1 MAKDKANLYLI
12 CLLVVLFAAS
22 GFYLHGHPQG
32 LTANGPTGPAPCR
45 VEGLHVAAPVPVS
58 SSSRGQP
65 YNQYP
70 VLTWQLLPEA
80 VAYELEL
87 YADKPASTAQPFFTT
102 KRIYIHGYIP
112 ALPADFSGSSFWWR
126 VRALDYYSQPLS
138 DFCAPQ
144 QVWVQPQTG
153 ALLRPVP
160 MTQFNSGKGTVLL
173 YPVYL
178 WIPVPGAT
186 KYEVEILDAPPENPD
201 GVEPSAHRVDAF
213 TDTGFDAYDPHPR
226 YGSKPFYWRVRGV
239 TDSGKPVGVYS
250 AAQKFITDP
259 AANYQVATLGDSIC
273 HGGGSFSYAP
283 SEWEFSFQHYL
294 NFPTLNLGRSGDT
307 AAMTLARFDADVLPF
322 HPRYL
327 LIMTG
332 SNSLRS
338 VSHSAEAVIEQFK
351 TLEQK
356 CLANG
361 ITPVFITL
369 PPINPANI
377 KKAFDED
384 TDKMWQIKFAKVND
398 YLRTRRH
405 IDAAA
410 RFKNPNSTLPTAMAL
425 DGLHVD
431 VPGKK
436 LIAAAVNDE
445 FKP

>member
-1 MAKDKANLYLI
+1 M
-12 CLLVVLFAAS
+12 
-22 GFYLHGHPQG
+22 
-32 LTANGPTGPAPCR
+32 
-45 VEGLHVAAPVPVS
+45 
-58 SSSRGQP
+58 
-65 YNQYP
+65 
-70 VLTWQLLPEA
+70 
-80 VAYELEL
+80 
-87 YADKPASTAQPFFTT
+87 
-102 KRIYIHGYIP
+102 
-112 ALPADFSGSSFWWR
+112 
-126 VRALDYYSQPLS
+126 
-138 DFCAPQ
+138 
-144 QVWVQPQTG
+144 
-153 ALLRPVP
+153 
-160 MTQFNSGKGTVLL
+160 
-173 YPVYL
+173 
-178 WIPVPGAT
+178 
-186 KYEVEILDAPPENPD
+186 
-201 GVEPSAHRVDAF
+201 EPSAHRVDAF

>member
-58 SSSRGQP
+58 SSSPGQP

-87 YADKPASTAQPFFTT
+87 YADKPAATAKPFFTT

-144 QVWVQPQTG
+144 QVWVQPQAG

-160 MTQFNSGKGTVLL
+160 LTQFNSGKGTVLL

-226 YGSKPFYWRVRGV
+226 YGSKPFSGRVRGV

>member
-45 VEGLHVAAPVPVS
+45 VAGLHVAAPVPVS
-58 SSSRGQP
+58 SSSPDQP

-70 VLTWQLLPEA
+70 VLTWQLMPEA

-87 YADKPASTAQPFFTT
+87 YADKPAATAKPFFST

-138 DFCAPQ
+138 DFCVPQ
-144 QVWVQPQTG
+144 QVWVQPQDG
-153 ALLRPVP
+153 VLLRPVP
-160 MTQFNSGKGTVLL
+160 MTQFNSGNGTVLL

-186 KYEVEILDAPPENPD
+186 KYEVEILDATPENPD
-201 GVEPSAHRVDAF
+201 GVEPSKHRVDAF

-226 YGSKPFYWRVRGV
+226 YSGQPFYWRVRGV

-250 AAQKFITDP
+250 TAQKFITDP

-307 AAMTLARFDADVLPF
+307 AATTLERFDTDVLPF

-436 LIAAAVNDE
+436 LI
-445 FKP
+445 